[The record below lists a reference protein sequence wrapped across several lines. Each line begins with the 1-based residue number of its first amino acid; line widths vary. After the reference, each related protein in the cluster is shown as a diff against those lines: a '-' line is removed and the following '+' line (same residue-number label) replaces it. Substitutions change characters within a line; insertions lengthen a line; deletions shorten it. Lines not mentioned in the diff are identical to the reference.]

1 MKQFIYLYVAL
12 LSYSTASQAQYQ
24 EGLDPYFGTKG
35 IVAIPEKSIDQ
46 PAGYLNYGVIQP
58 DGKIV
63 TADINHISRFNPDGS
78 PDNSFGLGGRFYQPM
93 MYYKK
98 GFYYPYS
105 YYLLNQ
111 KVLLQPDGK
120 IICMGYGGSPGMYK
134 YALMIR
140 LLPDGTLDPS
150 FGFSGVVGDS
160 SSRDF
165 NDWGSAA
172 LLPDGKILMLAN
184 TGTGSSDNYT
194 VLTRYKSNGVRD
206 STFGIDG
213 FVTSPLREKLIGDV
227 EILPDGKIVV
237 LTDGFSVGRYHPD
250 GRPDST
256 FNDDGFNNIFSGS
269 AAPFSTAMAV
279 RPDGKI
285 WVAGYELFS
294 NPTIFIL
301 ARFNADGS
309 IDSTFNEVGYK
320 DYETDTGSEN
330 KLRDML
336 LLPDGKVV
344 LGGRI
349 MNRATKQYNFGLMRI
364 HPDGREDSTFGDNG
378 RLLTAPNGIAEA
390 SADLRKLLLQAD
402 GKILALG
409 VSNTGGGVFSSY
421 STVVRYYGNGK
432 TSIFEPTIKSAFAL
446 YPNPAASVVN
456 IAIPNGASLE
466 HLSISN
472 MQGQPIKPWAKTSIT
487 NSINVSNLPN
497 GVYFLSITIDGYT
510 SHQKIIIQH

>member
-1 MKQFIYLYVAL
+1 MKLYIFLLVAL
-12 LSYSTASQAQYQ
+12 LSYSSASQAQYQ

-78 PDNSFGLGGRFYQPM
+78 PDNSFGIRGVFYQPM

-98 GFYYPYS
+98 GSFYSYS

-111 KVLLQPDGK
+111 KVLLQSDGK
-120 IICMGYGGSPGMYK
+120 IICMGYGASPGIYK

-140 LLPDGTLDPS
+140 LLPDGTLDPG

-172 LLPDGKILMLAN
+172 LLPDGKILLLAN

-213 FVTSPLREKLIGDV
+213 FITSPLREKLMGDV
-227 EILPDGKIVV
+227 EIMPDGKILV
-237 LTDGFSVGRYHPD
+237 LTDQFSIGRYLPD

-269 AAPFSTAMAV
+269 VAPFSKAMAV

-285 WVAGYELFS
+285 WVAGYVLFS
-294 NPTIFIL
+294 SPTLFIL

-320 DYETDTGSEN
+320 DYVTDTGDEN
-330 KLRDML
+330 KVRDML

-344 LGGRI
+344 LGGKV
-349 MNRATKQYNFGLMRI
+349 MNRTTKHYNFGLMRI

-378 RLLTAPNGIAEA
+378 RLLTAPNGWAEA
-390 SADLRKLLLQAD
+390 SADLNKLLLQSD
-402 GKILALG
+402 GKILGLG
-409 VSNTGGGVFSSY
+409 TSNTGVGIYTSY
-421 STVVRYYGNGK
+421 STIVRYYGNGK
-432 TSIFEPTIKSAFAL
+432 TFILEKNTNSRFSIF
-446 YPNPAASVVN
+446 PNPASTIIN
-456 IAIPNGASLE
+456 LQLPNGTNIE

-472 MQGQPIKPWAKTSIT
+472 MHGQVVQSFSIAPIS
-487 NSINVSNLPN
+487 NSIDVSKLAN
-497 GVYFLSITIDGYT
+497 GIYILQINMDGYT